1 MVPEPVSKA
10 IPTISKLIPTISK
23 PITTI
28 SNTVT
33 ICIPVTTRETQ
44 EETQWADDSDEDPEE
59 EEGYRTGKTVRKNW
73 TNTEEEVF
81 AKVKLPDKLVSGF
94 GFKTETEASRTEKPR
109 NRTDGFGSGLVGYPR
124 DAPATVLFGEWF
136 RSGKPSDQQFLFEKT
151 ILVFLKKT
159 KKPFGPNSPN
169 QAVNNRLEWVN
180 IEREIPPFSRLCTLL
195 ISRHLK
201 WNRSVQA
208 WRGAGED
215 RGWCRRN
222 GAVRVI
228 RVKWDGDPCEMKLDH
243 NAHDHEVLWL
253 SRFGGCFWHFW
264 TNLPFSGWL
273 PLALSMMQVVPFSQR
288 LQQLKLHQL
297 PVLPVSNNISWLP
310 FVLAFGLHLEQPKRP
325 IVDLNLTAYSVF
337 SMVAAV
343 LVIKPKS
350 GNKEM
355 DDQGCKC
362 DTAEERMM
370 IHKITKLK
378 LAI

>member
-1 MVPEPVSKA
+1 MV
-10 IPTISKLIPTISK
+10 LF
-23 PITTI
+23 
-28 SNTVT
+28 
-33 ICIPVTTRETQ
+33 RET
-44 EETQWADDSDEDPEE
+44 
-59 EEGYRTGKTVRKNW
+59 
-73 TNTEEEVF
+73 
-81 AKVKLPDKLVSGF
+81 
-94 GFKTETEASRTEKPR
+94 
-109 NRTDGFGSGLVGYPR
+109 
-124 DAPATVLFGEWF
+124 
-136 RSGKPSDQQFLFEKT
+136 
-151 ILVFLKKT
+151 
-159 KKPFGPNSPN
+159 
-169 QAVNNRLEWVN
+169 
-180 IEREIPPFSRLCTLL
+180 ERP
-195 ISRHLK
+195 
-201 WNRSVQA
+201 
-208 WRGAGED
+208 
-215 RGWCRRN
+215 
-222 GAVRVI
+222 
-228 RVKWDGDPCEMKLDH
+228 KLDH

-362 DTAEERMM
+362 DTGEERMM
-370 IHKITKLK
+370 STIAWFASGITENSLAESEIMPSTIDDLLTRNIVRVHAISCVCPEIDREVPKMEERGVVMLSKRKRNRSVKETYLK
-378 LAI
+378 RKREIGVEGAPFEACVQAWRRNGEIEAVVNVGGSISSSVERKS

>member
-1 MVPEPVSKA
+1 MSSLLA
-10 IPTISKLIPTISK
+10 LLCLIH
-23 PITTI
+23 
-28 SNTVT
+28 
-33 ICIPVTTRETQ
+33 
-44 EETQWADDSDEDPEE
+44 DSDYNSAPSFRFGIQQVVSEPRSRVRFSQGAIF
-59 EEGYRTGKTVRKNW
+59 EGGIVGAEMLSPCVMAEGR
-73 TNTEEEVF
+73 
-81 AKVKLPDKLVSGF
+81 
-94 GFKTETEASRTEKPR
+94 SRMPKALKICSR
-109 NRTDGFGSGLVGYPR
+109 ILKSDNCSLGYPR

-136 RSGKPSDQQFLFEKT
+136 CFGKPSDQYPHNVALT
-151 ILVFLKKT
+151 T
-159 KKPFGPNSPN
+159 YFG
-169 QAVNNRLEWVN
+169 L
-180 IEREIPPFSRLCTLL
+180 
-195 ISRHLK
+195 
-201 WNRSVQA
+201 
-208 WRGAGED
+208 
-215 RGWCRRN
+215 
-222 GAVRVI
+222 
-228 RVKWDGDPCEMKLDH
+228 MKLDH

-362 DTAEERMM
+362 DTGEERMM

>member
-1 MVPEPVSKA
+1 MTKLDHNAHDHEVLWLSRFGGCFWHFWTNLPFSGWLPLALSMMQVVPFSQRLQQLKLHQLPVLPVSNN
-10 IPTISKLIPTISK
+10 ISWLPFVLAFGLHLEQPKR
-23 PITTI
+23 PIVDLNLTAY
-28 SNTVT
+28 S
-33 ICIPVTTRETQ
+33 
-44 EETQWADDSDEDPEE
+44 
-59 EEGYRTGKTVRKNW
+59 
-73 TNTEEEVF
+73 VF
-81 AKVKLPDKLVSGF
+81 SMVA
-94 GFKTETEASRTEKPR
+94 A
-109 NRTDGFGSGLVGYPR
+109 
-124 DAPATVLFGEWF
+124 VL
-136 RSGKPSDQQFLFEKT
+136 
-151 ILVFLKKT
+151 
-159 KKPFGPNSPN
+159 
-169 QAVNNRLEWVN
+169 
-180 IEREIPPFSRLCTLL
+180 
-195 ISRHLK
+195 
-201 WNRSVQA
+201 
-208 WRGAGED
+208 
-215 RGWCRRN
+215 
-222 GAVRVI
+222 
-228 RVKWDGDPCEMKLDH
+228 KLDH

-362 DTAEERMM
+362 DTGEERMM